1 MTDGDLRARSDDQ
14 ENRRDLSLAPEQES
28 TLEKSKPKKRGG
40 GRKPIFT
47 SAQERKQR
55 NRDAQAAFRERRT
68 EYIKE
73 LEGTVGSYQR
83 DLLDVQA
90 AHGNIADECVMLRY
104 KNSLLERILLEKGV
118 DVRAELYQKTDPSL
132 RSMSPLQTKVSAGS
146 VRVAKHSVRKAH
158 AVRRSISNAT
168 PPSSNTPPSSTSS
181 PSNPSSRDPILGAS
195 LGIPVETHQSIMSG
209 LNLLAPSQVAIDHL
223 GKLSHLFSYSLS
235 ELSGP
240 RLIS

>member
-1 MTDGDLRARSDDQ
+1 VTDGDLRARSDDQ

-28 TLEKSKPKKRGG
+28 TLQKPKPKKRGG

-73 LEGTVGSYQR
+73 LEETVGSYQR

-132 RSMSPLQTKVSAGS
+132 RSMPSLQTKVSAGS
-146 VRVAKHSVRKAH
+146 VRVAKHNVRKAH
-158 AVRRSISNAT
+158 AVRRSMSNV
-168 PPSSNTPPSSTSS
+168 TPPSSTSS

-195 LGIPVETHQSIMSG
+195 LGIPLETHQSIMSG
-209 LNLLAPSQVAIDHL
+209 LNLLARSQVPVDHL